1 MNVQK
6 RIFKYK
12 DVFGEILI
20 MKLDKFDTVFFSLP
34 DFIKCAKIKNFT
46 ENYNKLVE
54 EKGRGYVFT
63 DAGGK
68 QFTNLSFLKALMEH
82 SNLTVFKKI
91 AFIDWLEDIEKSIKS
106 EEDLMREN
114 EQLKEDVETLK
125 SLCKIL
131 GFQLETALD
140 SYYSRHPKKAKKKC
154 KK

>member
-54 EKGRGYVFT
+54 EKGRGYDFI

-68 QFTNLSFLKALMEH
+68 QFVNLSFLKALMEH
-82 SNLTVFKKI
+82 SNLKVLKKI

-114 EQLKEDVETLK
+114 EQLKKDVETLK
-125 SLCKIL
+125 SLCRIL

-140 SYYSRHPKKAKKKC
+140 SYYSRKKNKKK
-154 KK
+154 

>member
-54 EKGRGYVFT
+54 EKGRGYDFI

-68 QFTNLSFLKALMEH
+68 QFVNLSFLKALMEH

-114 EQLKEDVETLK
+114 EQLKKDVETLK
-125 SLCKIL
+125 SLCRIL

-140 SYYSRHPKKAKKKC
+140 SYYSRKKNKKK
-154 KK
+154 

>member
-34 DFIKCAKIKNFT
+34 DFLECAKIKNFT

-54 EKGRGYVFT
+54 EKGRGYAFT

-68 QFTNLSFLKALMEH
+68 QFVNLSFLKALMEH

-140 SYYSRHPKKAKKKC
+140 SYYSRKKKR